1 MRISDWS
8 SDVCSSDLSGEL
20 LQHSKFGGGQMVA
33 ADHTL
38 EPNIILSSNDVGG
51 IGGRLAGMLG
61 GSLGSIASS
70 VGGDMKF
77 KESQSILTLID
88 NRNGIQVA
96 AAEGSASASDAGGLL
111 DLFGASGGG
120 TLDAYTRTP
129 EGKVIVGR
137 SEARR
142 VGKECGSTCR
152 IRWSP

>member
-20 LQHSKFGGGQMVA
+20 RQHSNFGGGQMVA
-33 ADHTL
+33 ADYTL

-111 DLFGASGGG
+111 DLIGASGGG
-120 TLDAYTRTP
+120 SLD
-129 EGKVIVGR
+129 R
-137 SEARR
+137 SEGLTSELQSLMRSSYA
-142 VGKECGSTCR
+142 VFFSKTKKQ
-152 IRWSP
+152 